1 MKSRLYWTYA
11 TRSLVRGGQR
21 TILAIFCVA
30 VGVMAIVALQLVGLS
45 VDQALLGNIVV
56 ANGGDLRVNAS
67 IAPLR
72 QHDLAFFDQLQQ
84 KNLITDYATVYD
96 AGGSVVLPSG
106 SEETFSLLAVSHN
119 FPLLGQ
125 PDFIAPSTSFHN
137 LTLQQV
143 VSGNRVAV
151 SAHVFQVLGVHIGDT
166 YRVKTLDGRIVPV
179 VVAAEF
185 QEEGAFRAPQMII
198 AQETLDAVP
207 GPDALL
213 RPVQYDTIYIT
224 TPAAH
229 LQQVKMQISRTF
241 PSVRVITAQDLLQQ
255 RQQQVQQ
262 IQLFL
267 HIVGLL
273 ALFIGGIGIVNTM
286 QVLLRRRQLEIAML
300 KTSGYRRVDLY
311 GLFGLEAA
319 LLGIVGGGIGALAGI
334 GASYLVTS
342 VVEYAFSLQL
352 PVVLDVGTVL
362 SGLGV
367 GIATALI
374 FGVLPIVQASQV
386 RPLTV
391 LRESGESAGITSRL
405 TIVLLLLLLSFLF
418 VGLAAT
424 IIGDVI
430 TALIIVYGGAAAILI
445 LALVLGLLVLAISH
459 LPVYE
464 RPGPRLLL
472 RTFASAGSVVAAGL
486 LFLLLSV
493 LGQTARA
500 VATHLGN
507 PTIGIYLLAV
517 LGGAGILLLGCAF
530 VFFLATLVNC
540 LVMFAPRTWKTPVM
554 LAYRNLG
561 RQWVRTATTLTA
573 LFVGIFAIGLVLIL
587 GQGIKDTINS
597 TLSTLFTRNVF
608 VVVPPKQKDAV
619 TTQLPHLKG
628 LDRTE
633 TVVSPVVS
641 RLYPLFIGRQD
652 LNTVLRHLG
661 NTGRLR
667 KEDVIGSLSTM
678 QGFDLA
684 QGGSNIPTIVLKK
697 GRNLDVSDA
706 GSHNVVVSGKLQ
718 ATPVNLQVG
727 DTIVV
732 QSADG
737 TVTMPFT
744 IVGFYDDTDPTGNPN
759 FAAML
764 TDEKVATQ
772 LGGSLT
778 LEVFSLKV
786 DPDQL
791 PAFKQQLNKAVPSA
805 FIISIVDVDAIVNQ
819 VLDKIVVMLTTIASL
834 AMIAGLIIIANA
846 VALAMLERQ
855 REIGILKAVGYTSR
869 TIIATVLL
877 ENGLIGLLG
886 ALVAMSLAV
895 GAITLLGQFVFHVS
909 LSIDPLL
916 IGVVI
921 IAASLVTMAVAVL
934 VAWNAARMRPLEVLR
949 YE

>member
-1 MKSRLYWTYA
+1 MKSQLYWTYA
-11 TRSLVRGGQR
+11 TRSLLRGGQR
-21 TILAIFCVA
+21 TVLAIFCVA

-45 VDQALLGNIVV
+45 VDHALLSNIVAV
-56 ANGGDLRVNAS
+56 NGGDLRVNAGV
-67 IAPLR
+67 APLR
-72 QHDLAFFDQLQQ
+72 QHDLAFFDQLRQ
-84 KNLITDYATVYD
+84 KGLITDYATVHD
-96 AGGSVVLPSG
+96 AGGSVTLSSG
-106 SEETFSLLAVSHN
+106 NVETFSLLAVSPN

-125 PDFIAPSTSFHN
+125 PDFIAPSHN

-151 SAHVFQVLGVHIGDT
+151 SSHVFQALGVHIGDV

-179 VVAAEF
+179 IIAAEF
-185 QEEGAFRAPQMII
+185 QEEGAFRTPQMII
-198 AQETLDAVP
+198 AQQTLAAAL
-207 GPDALL
+207 GPDGLP
-213 RPVQYDTIYIT
+213 RPVQYDTVYIT
-224 TPAAH
+224 VPASH
-229 LQQVKMQISRTF
+229 LQQVRMEISQTF
-241 PSVRVITAQDLLQQ
+241 PSTRVITAQDLLQQ

-267 HIVGLL
+267 RIVGLL

-319 LLGIVGGGIGALAGI
+319 LLGIVGGGIGAVAGI

-352 PVVLDVGTVL
+352 PVVLDPGTVL

-367 GIATALI
+367 GIATTLI
-374 FGVLPIVQASQV
+374 FGLLPIIQASQI

-391 LRESGESAGITSRL
+391 LREGGEPVGIVSRL
-405 TIVLLLLLLSFLF
+405 TMFLLLLLLSFLF
-418 VGLAAT
+418 VGLAFT

-430 TALIIVYGGAAAILI
+430 TALIIVYGGAGAILV
-445 LALVLGLLVLAISH
+445 LALLLGLLVLAISR

-464 RPGPRLLL
+464 RPKPRLFLWIL
-472 RTFASAGSVVAAGL
+472 AAGGGVVAAGF

-493 LGQTARA
+493 LGQFARTFA
-500 VATHLGN
+500 SHLGN
-507 PTIGIYLLAV
+507 STAGIYLLAV
-517 LGGAGILLLGCAF
+517 SDGAGIILLACAF

-540 LVMFAPRTWKTPVM
+540 LVMLAPRTWKTPVM
-554 LAYRNLG
+554 LAYRNIG
-561 RQWVRTATTLTA
+561 RQGVRTATTLTA
-573 LFVGIFAIGLVLIL
+573 LFVGIFAIGLVLLL
-587 GQGIKDTINS
+587 GQGIKDTINA

-608 VVVPPKQKDAV
+608 VVVPPKQKSAV
-619 TTQLPHLKG
+619 TAQLPRLNG
-628 LDRTE
+628 LDRTK
-633 TVVSPVVS
+633 TLVSPVVP
-641 RLYPLFIGRQD
+641 RLYPLFIGGQD
-652 LNTVLRHLG
+652 VNTVLRHLG
-661 NTGRLR
+661 NTARVR
-667 KEDVIGSLSTM
+667 REDVVGSLSTM

-697 GRNLDVSDA
+697 GRNLAVSDA
-706 GSHNVVVSGKLQ
+706 GTHNVVVSGKLLT
-718 ATPVNLQVG
+718 AGLQVG
-727 DTIVV
+727 DTVVV

-737 TVTMPFT
+737 AVTMPLT

-764 TDEKVATQ
+764 ADEKVATQ

-791 PAFKQQLNKAVPSA
+791 PAFKQQLNKAVPGA

-834 AMIAGLIIIANA
+834 AMVAGLIIIANA

-869 TIIATVLL
+869 TVLATILV

-886 ALVAMSLAV
+886 ALVAMSLVA
-895 GAITLLGQFVFHVS
+895 GAITLLSQFVFHVS

-916 IGVVI
+916 IIMMI
-921 IAASLVTMAVAVL
+921 IVTSLVTMAVAAL
-934 VAWNAARMRPLEVLR
+934 VAWKAAHVRPLEVLR

>member
-1 MKSRLYWTYA
+1 MKSQLYWTYA
-11 TRSLVRGGQR
+11 TRSLLRGGQR

-45 VDQALLGNIVV
+45 VDHALLSNIVAV
-56 ANGGDLRVNAS
+56 NGGDLRVNAS
-67 IAPLR
+67 VAPLR
-72 QHDLAFFDQLQQ
+72 QRDLAFFDQLRQ
-84 KNLITDYATVYD
+84 KGLITDYATVYD
-96 AGGSVVLPSG
+96 AGGSVALPSG
-106 SEETFSLLAVSHN
+106 NEETFSLLAVSHN

-125 PDFIAPSTSFHN
+125 PDFIVPSRN

-143 VSGNRVAV
+143 VAGNRVAV
-151 SAHVFQVLGVHIGDT
+151 SSHVFQALGAHIGDM
-166 YRVKTLDGRIVPV
+166 YRIKTLDGRIVPV
-179 VVAAEF
+179 IVAAEF
-185 QEEGAFRAPQMII
+185 QEEGDFRTPQVII
-198 AQETLDAVP
+198 SQETLAAVSGP
-207 GPDALL
+207 GGLPW
-213 RPVQYDTIYIT
+213 PVQYGTIYIT
-224 TPAAH
+224 TSASH
-229 LQQVKMQISRTF
+229 LQQVKMAISQTF

-267 HIVGLL
+267 RIVGLL

-300 KTSGYRRVDLY
+300 KTSGYCRVDLY

-319 LLGIVGGGIGALAGI
+319 LLGIVGGGIGAVAGV

-352 PVVLDVGTVL
+352 PVVLDPGTVL
-362 SGLGV
+362 SGFCV

-374 FGVLPIVQASQV
+374 FGLLPIVQASQI

-391 LRESGESAGITSRL
+391 LREGGEPVDIASRL
-405 TIVLLLLLLSFLF
+405 TMFLLLLLLSFLF

-430 TALIIVYGGAAAILI
+430 TALIIVYGGAGAILV
-445 LALVLGLLVLAISH
+445 LALVLGLLVLAISR

-464 RPGPRLLL
+464 RSGPRLLL
-472 RTFASAGSVVAAGL
+472 WVLAAGGGVVVAGL
-486 LFLLLSV
+486 LFLLLGF
-493 LGQTARA
+493 LGQTGRA
-500 VATHLGN
+500 FATHLGN
-507 PTIGIYLLAV
+507 PTVGIYLLAV
-517 LGGAGILLLGCAF
+517 LSGAGIILLGCSF

-540 LVMFAPRTWKTPVM
+540 LLVLAPRTWKTPVM
-554 LAYRNLG
+554 LAYRNIG

-573 LFVGIFAIGLVLIL
+573 LFVGIFAIGLVLLL
-587 GQGIKDTINS
+587 GQGIKDTINT
-597 TLSTLFTRNVF
+597 TLSSLFTRNVF
-608 VVVPPKQKDAV
+608 VVVPPKQKNAV
-619 TTQLPHLKG
+619 TAQLPYLKG
-628 LDRTE
+628 LDRTK
-633 TVVSPVVS
+633 TLVSSVVP
-641 RLYPLFIGRQD
+641 RLYPLFVGGQD
-652 LNTVLRHLG
+652 VNTVLRHLSSKA
-661 NTGRLR
+661 RLR
-667 KEDVIGSLSTM
+667 KEDVIGSLSTI

-684 QGGSNIPTIVLKK
+684 QGGSNIPTIILKK
-697 GRNLDVSDA
+697 GRNLGVSDA
-706 GSHNVVVSGKLQ
+706 GSHNVIVSGKLQ
-718 ATPVNLQVG
+718 GAPVGLQVG

-737 TVTMPFT
+737 SVTMPLT
-744 IVGFYDDTDPTGNPN
+744 VVGFYDDTDPTGNPN
-759 FAAML
+759 FAAIL
-764 TDEKVATQ
+764 ADEKVTTQ

-791 PAFKQQLNKAVPSA
+791 PTFKQHLNKAVPGA
-805 FIISIVDVDAIVNQ
+805 FIISIVDIDAIVNQ

-834 AMIAGLIIIANA
+834 AMVAGLIIIANA

-869 TIIATVLL
+869 TVLATILI

-886 ALVAMSLAV
+886 ALVAMSLVA
-895 GAITLLGQFVFHVS
+895 GAITLLSQFVFHVQ

-916 IGVVI
+916 IGVMI
-921 IAASLVTMAVAVL
+921 IATSLVTMVVAAL
-934 VAWNAARMRPLEVLR
+934 VAWNAAHVRPLEVLR